1 MEAGEVGRTEAK
13 KRGVVVITGSGSIGI
28 ACARRFPDDVIV
40 LADVSGDRL
49 DAAVGELSVDGIRP
63 VACDVSDRNAT
74 DRLAETA
81 ASLGRLHALVNT
93 AGVSGTLS
101 TRDLIF
107 AVNLGGTLNVLE
119 SFEPHVSEG
128 TVGICIASIGGH
140 QEFTYKLDALLDAA
154 DPLPRLR
161 EAGAFDVSN
170 GAAYAITKRGVILQ
184 CQRRARMWGNRGGR
198 LVSVSPGLMED
209 TPMGAASL
217 ERGPGRP
224 YAEWSALGRNGRA
237 EELAAVVAF
246 LSSDDAS
253 FISGCDI
260 LVDGGLVAGI
270 NQHLS
275 IEERERWHACAFSSH
290 QGAAVQAPGLS

>member
-1 MEAGEVGRTEAK
+1 MTEADEFESSGAK
-13 KRGVVVITGSGSIGI
+13 KPGVVVITGSGSIGV
-28 ACARRFPDDVIV
+28 ACARRFQDHVIV

-49 DAAVGELSVDGIRP
+49 EAAVEELSIDGIRS
-63 VACDVSDRNAT
+63 VVCDVSDRNAT
-74 DRLAETA
+74 GHLAETA
-81 ASLGRLHALVNT
+81 ASLGRLHAIVNT

-101 TRDLIF
+101 NRDLIF
-107 AVNLGGTLNVLE
+107 AVNLVGTLNVLE
-119 SFEPHVSEG
+119 SFEPYVSEG
-128 TVGICIASIGGH
+128 TVGICVASIGGH
-140 QEFTYKLDALLDAA
+140 QEFTYKLDALLVAA
-154 DPLPRLR
+154 DPLARLR
-161 EAGAFDVSN
+161 EAGALEVSN
-170 GAAYAITKRGVILQ
+170 SAAYAITKRGVILQ
-184 CQRRARMWGNRGGR
+184 CQRRARIWGSRGGR

-224 YAEWSALGRNGRA
+224 YAEWSAVGRNGRA

-270 NQHLS
+270 DQHLS
-275 IEERERWHACAFSSH
+275 IEERERWHACAFSSQ
-290 QGAAVQAPGLS
+290 QGEAVRTPS